1 MSRRPRYTD
10 FPRTIL
16 WLVPGGR
23 TIVGGDEPD
32 SCPVLEAAVEPFY
45 LSKWPITNEQFE
57 AFDPA
62 FERAPH
68 SPGDRDTAVGVS
80 YVAAAEYCRWY
91 AQVSRKPMRLPTEV
105 EWEHA
110 CRAGATGRWYWGD
123 DEGAADEHLL
133 DARNWH
139 GRLEGL
145 DRSRG
150 NGFGLQAMLGGVWEW
165 TASPWRGCPL
175 EDCRPAVVT
184 TDPVATPEG
193 ARVLRGGSFR
203 IDRSVISCS
212 LRRSGSPDLRADDI
226 GFRVAKSFR

>member
-1 MSRRPRYTD
+1 MSRQPRYTE
-10 FPRTIL
+10 FARTIL

-23 TIVGGDEPD
+23 TIVGGNEPD
-32 SCPVLEAAVEPFY
+32 SSPVFEAEVEPFY

-68 SPGDRDTAVGVS
+68 SPGDRDTAVGIS
-80 YVAAAEYCRWY
+80 YVDAAAYCRWY
-91 AQVSRKPMRLPTEV
+91 ADVSRKSMRLPTEV

-133 DARNWH
+133 DARNWQ

-150 NGFGLQAMLGGVWEW
+150 NGVGLQAMLGGVWEW
-165 TASPWRGCPL
+165 TASPWRRYPL
-175 EDCRPAVVT
+175 EDYRAAET
-184 TDPVATPEG
+184 AAHPVDSPEA

-203 IDRSVISCS
+203 IDRSEISCS
-212 LRRSGSPDLRADDI
+212 LRRSGSPDLRADDV